1 MARPQP
7 HRRADYPHA
16 RDITTRWMD
25 NDAYGHVNNV
35 VYYSFFDTTV
45 NAWLIERGALDVENG
60 TVVGFVVET
69 GCHYFT
75 PLSYPQP
82 VTAALRVAHVGRS
95 SVRYEIALFAPG
107 EDSAAAQGHFI
118 HVYVERATRRPVGS
132 LPDALRRALQPL
144 CVVPQPQ
151 EENP

>member
-1 MARPQP
+1 MARPEP

-16 RDITTRWMD
+16 REITTRWMD

-45 NAWLIERGALDVENG
+45 NGWLIERGALDVERG

-69 GCHYFT
+69 GCHYFA
-75 PLSYPQP
+75 PLAYPQP

-107 EDSAAAQGHFI
+107 ADTAAAQGHFV
-118 HVYVERATRRPVGS
+118 HVYVERASRRPVGH
-132 LPDALRRALQPL
+132 LPEGLKRALEPL

-151 EENP
+151 EESP